1 MASSPSPDI
10 PQLVDNSRFLHG
22 RIDPGLEE
30 NYLLVEAV
38 DVRPQDKAA
47 EKGPTWDFGDASPR
61 RQSTITRTFN
71 MPSFC
76 GAPIHITPHILAE
89 QS

>member
-1 MASSPSPDI
+1 MGSSPSPEI
-10 PQLVDNSRFLHG
+10 PDLVDNSRFLHG

-38 DVRPQDKAA
+38 AVRPQDKAA
-47 EKGPTWDFGDASPR
+47 EKGPEWDFGDASPR
-61 RQSTITRTFN
+61 RQSPITRTFN
-71 MPSFC
+71 IPSFC
-76 GAPIHITPHILAE
+76 GWPIHITPHISAE